1 MSTDQIGV
9 VAGML
14 STSLFV
20 LSYLPMLVKAVRTKD
35 LSSYSPGYLVLA
47 NVGNLIHSV
56 YVATLPFG
64 PIWFLHIFYTAS
76 SALMLCWYLRYH
88 PRDAVAST
96 GISTPRPPPAPTAQP
111 TANGPPLPCPDW
123 AIAASSTV
131 CSAAGPRL
139 TPVRPDLSPARSRAA
154 CGTRIIRSARASV
167 RLHELLEAE
176 AGDLPRMQADERLET
191 SRYFLVVATW

>member
-35 LSSYSPGYLVLA
+35 LSSYSPGCLVVA

-56 YVATLPFG
+56 YVASLPFG

-88 PRDAVAST
+88 RLVRAST
-96 GISTPRPPPAPTAQP
+96 PITQRPPPVPTAQP
-111 TANGPPLPCPDW
+111 TAQPTTNCAPLQCADWGPRPVPEASRRKDPPGW
-123 AIAASSTV
+123 AAASPAEPNPQTQ
-131 CSAAGPRL
+131 
-139 TPVRPDLSPARSRAA
+139 RPRAA
-154 CGTRIIRSARASV
+154 LVHGQDQGAARQPMARRGVLV
-167 RLHELLEAE
+167 RK
-176 AGDLPRMQADERLET
+176 T
-191 SRYFLVVATW
+191 N